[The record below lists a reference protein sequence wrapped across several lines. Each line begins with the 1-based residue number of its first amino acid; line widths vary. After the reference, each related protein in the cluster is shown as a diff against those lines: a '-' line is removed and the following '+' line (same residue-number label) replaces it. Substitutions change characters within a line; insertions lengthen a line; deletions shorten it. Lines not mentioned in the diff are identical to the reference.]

1 MRIRLIRNHGEA
13 LVDGFGIKDITNIL
27 GLNFLYVFKIF
38 YTLFPQKA
46 IITWSDRLAL
56 APNVIKVNLE
66 VCDSILQN
74 QQEIDQ
80 MKKEDT
86 RIKSAISRSKQFNE
100 KVDLNLKLKEAE
112 KVLNK
117 SSS

>member
-1 MRIRLIRNHGEA
+1 MC
-13 LVDGFGIKDITNIL
+13 
-27 GLNFLYVFKIF
+27 VFKVFESII
-38 YTLFPQKA
+38 PQIA
-46 IITWSDRLAL
+46 IVTWSRTLAL
-56 APNVIKVNLE
+56 SASVIKVHLE